1 MGSTVVAGHPKIP
14 AQRISG
20 CAYIDPPTPS
30 GRGPPLSPSALLLSS
45 QFPLPAVLPAA
56 LPQQQILMQ
65 SQVQP
70 TLFSQDNCPVRLEMG
85 GEVWSLI
92 INPDISWDA
101 ARAHIADDLGDRA
114 EELHGRNLRLNLGG
128 RALDLMEVRRLSSL
142 LRDGFKAAIIGIEST
157 PDAVHRYVEASFKMP
172 MIAPPVD
179 TRPRMPLVFT
189 GAPFAEIEEEPEDEA
204 VPTDLPDLE
213 AVAEGEDVVVEIVED
228 EAVPSEVTETTVPVG
243 ETFINGLPEF
253 DALADVENTDIIEI
267 DNTVPAEAGRR
278 VMVVEKT
285 LRSGKTVRFAGDVMV
300 YGDVNAGAHIE
311 ADGNIMVFG
320 SLRGL
325 AHAGARGDTRAV
337 IMSFDL
343 GAPQLRIADHIGFTG
358 EEPVLPEPASE
369 PAGLAKMRGEVVG
382 GLSSLLGRSRTLS
395 RAFEPEIA
403 WVEGGD
409 IRIGSYQGRLP
420 T

>member
-1 MGSTVVAGHPKIP
+1 
-14 AQRISG
+14 
-20 CAYIDPPTPS
+20 
-30 GRGPPLSPSALLLSS
+30 
-45 QFPLPAVLPAA
+45 
-56 LPQQQILMQ
+56 
-65 SQVQP
+65 
-70 TLFSQDNCPVRLEMG
+70 MG

-114 EELHGRNLRLNLGG
+114 EELHGRNLRLNLGS
-128 RALDLMEVRRLSSL
+128 RALDLMEVRRMSSL

-157 PDAVHRYVEASFKMP
+157 PDAVHRYAETAFKMP

-189 GAPFAEIEEEPEDEA
+189 GAPFAEVEDEPEDEA

-213 AVAEGEDVVVEIVED
+213 AEGVVED
-228 EAVPSEVTETTVPVG
+228 EDAHVEILEEETPAEATEPTAPLST
-243 ETFINGLPEF
+243 EFINGLPEF

-267 DNTVPAEAGRR
+267 DNTMPAEAGRR

-311 ADGNIMVFG
+311 ADGNIVVFG

-325 AHAGARGDTRAV
+325 AHAGARGDTRSV
-337 IMSFDL
+337 ILSFDL
-343 GAPQLRIADHIGFTG
+343 GAPQLRIGDHIGFTG
-358 EEPVLPEPASE
+358 EEPVLVEPEVE
-369 PAGLAKMRGEVVG
+369 PVGFAKVRGDVVD
-382 GLSSLLGRSRTLS
+382 GLSSLLGRSRPIP

-403 WVEGGD
+403 WVEGGE

-420 T
+420 A

>member
-1 MGSTVVAGHPKIP
+1 
-14 AQRISG
+14 
-20 CAYIDPPTPS
+20 
-30 GRGPPLSPSALLLSS
+30 
-45 QFPLPAVLPAA
+45 
-56 LPQQQILMQ
+56 MQ

>member
-1 MGSTVVAGHPKIP
+1 M
-14 AQRISG
+14 
-20 CAYIDPPTPS
+20 
-30 GRGPPLSPSALLLSS
+30 
-45 QFPLPAVLPAA
+45 
-56 LPQQQILMQ
+56 
-65 SQVQP
+65 
-70 TLFSQDNCPVRLEMG
+70 
-85 GEVWSLI
+85 
-92 INPDISWDA
+92 
-101 ARAHIADDLGDRA
+101 
-114 EELHGRNLRLNLGG
+114 
-128 RALDLMEVRRLSSL
+128 
-142 LRDGFKAAIIGIEST
+142 
-157 PDAVHRYVEASFKMP
+157 
-172 MIAPPVD
+172 
-179 TRPRMPLVFT
+179 
-189 GAPFAEIEEEPEDEA
+189 
-204 VPTDLPDLE
+204 PTDLPDLE

-267 DNTVPAEAGRR
+267 DNTVPAEAVRR